1 MMWRND
7 AKKQDKKGKVV
18 IFGTGSFAEV
28 AYYYLTKDSPYEVV
42 AFTADKEFITG
53 EKKSG
58 LPVVSFEEV
67 EKLYPPDE
75 FKMFVAIA
83 YSKVNKVREE
93 KYNQAKEKGYELI
106 SYISSKAIVWDNV
119 ETGDNC
125 FIFEANVIQP
135 FVKIGNNVII
145 WSGNHIGHHTTI
157 GDHCFIASHAVISGH
172 CKIEPY
178 CFIGVNAT
186 LIDGITIA
194 KECII
199 GADALIIVKDTQ
211 KGGVYGGHPANLLRT
226 VYEKEL
232 ADKEGGEK
240 I

>member
-1 MMWRND
+1 MMEKS
-7 AKKQDKKGKVV
+7 ASHKKEKVV

-28 AYYYLTKDSPYEVV
+28 AYYYLSKDSLYDVV
-42 AFTADKEFITG
+42 AFTADKDLITET
-53 EKKSG
+53 EKFG
-58 LPVVSFEEV
+58 LPVVPFEEV

-106 SYISSKAIVWDNV
+106 SYICSKAIVWDNV
-119 ETGDNC
+119 EAGDNC

-135 FVKIGNNVII
+135 FVKIGNDVII
-145 WSGNHIGHHTTI
+145 WSGNHIGHHSI
-157 GDHCFIASHAVISGH
+157 IEDHCFIASHAVISGH

-186 LIDGITIA
+186 LIDGRTIA

-199 GADALIIVKDTQ
+199 GADALIVKNTE
-211 KGGVYGGHPANLLRT
+211 KGGVYGGHPATLLRT
-226 VYEKEL
+226 VYDKEL
-232 ADKEGGEK
+232 ADKEGGEDK
-240 I
+240 

>member
-1 MMWRND
+1 MIEKS
-7 AKKQDKKGKVV
+7 ALTKKEKVV

-28 AYYYLTKDSPYEVV
+28 AYYYLEKDSPYAVV
-42 AFTADKEFITG
+42 AFTADKDLITEV
-53 EKKSG
+53 EKFG
-58 LPVVSFEEV
+58 LPVVPFEEV
-67 EKLYPPDE
+67 EKLYPPDR
-75 FKMFVAIA
+75 FKMFVAIG

-106 SYISSKAIVWDNV
+106 SYICSKAIVWDNV

-135 FVKIGNNVII
+135 FVKIGNDVII
-145 WSGNHIGHHTTI
+145 WSGNHIGHHSTI

-186 LIDGITIA
+186 IIDGRTIA

-199 GADALIIVKDTQ
+199 GADALIVKDTQ
-211 KGGVYGGHPANLLRT
+211 KGGVYGGNPAKLLRT
-226 VYEKEL
+226 VYDKEL
-232 ADKEGGEK
+232 ADKKGGK
-240 I
+240 NI

>member
-1 MMWRND
+1 MG
-7 AKKQDKKGKVV
+7 KEKVV

-28 AYYYLTKDSPYEVV
+28 AYYYLVKDSSYDVV
-42 AFTADKEFITG
+42 AFTADKNLITET
-53 EKKSG
+53 EKFG
-58 LPVVSFEEV
+58 LPVIPFEEV

-93 KYNQAKEKGYELI
+93 KYNQAKEKGYGLI
-106 SYISSKAIVWDNV
+106 SYICSKAIVWDNV

-135 FVKIGNNVII
+135 FVKIGNDVII
-145 WSGNHIGHHTTI
+145 WSGNHIGHHSII

-186 LIDGITIA
+186 LIDGRTIA

-199 GADALIIVKDTQ
+199 GADALIVKDTQ

-232 ADKEGGEK
+232 ADKEGEK
-240 I
+240 SV